1 MSGVGE
7 AMTVAA
13 STKTLIRRGV
23 AKRISGAA
31 TYLGKMITTSSRDRD
46 RALGKLSY
54 EVSERTPQLG
64 HHRERSR

>member
-13 STKTLIRRGV
+13 STKTLFRGGI

-31 TYLGKMITTSSRDRD
+31 TLPG
-46 RALGKLSY
+46 RAIRMSA
-54 EVSERTPQLG
+54 
-64 HHRERSR
+64 RERSR